1 MSLSLLQGYSSEGE
15 VDDRDSLLPGS
26 DTDDAVREEETT
38 GSHAQSST
46 TSHDLPETRLPS
58 AADAFS
64 IVTGPPEFLKNC
76 LAEQVTPAQSVDR
89 RGRKHGSNRR
99 SKEPPPGGVVEA
111 KAQLVGFHERV
122 RNDLDSLAAH
132 LSTKSATGEGKQK
145 HGVTLPGPQDAA
157 DLLRMCLQC
166 GVPKTY
172 TSARGVVCPICG
184 DQPPNPEKETERK
197 RSTIKDKEKSK
208 RMKGQSSHAT
218 WKSET
223 EMQLRQQFD

>member
-1 MSLSLLQGYSSEGE
+1 MVLG
-15 VDDRDSLLPGS
+15 V
-26 DTDDAVREEETT
+26 
-38 GSHAQSST
+38 
-46 TSHDLPETRLPS
+46 
-58 AADAFS
+58 
-64 IVTGPPEFLKNC
+64 
-76 LAEQVTPAQSVDR
+76 
-89 RGRKHGSNRR
+89 
-99 SKEPPPGGVVEA
+99 VVEA

-132 LSTKSATGEGKQK
+132 SSTKSATGEEKQK

-172 TSARGVVCPICG
+172 TSAQGVVCPICG
-184 DQPPNPEKETERK
+184 DQPPNPEKEIERK